1 MAGRRPA
8 ETPQGIAGSRTLFQI
23 DRAESPE
30 RKHTMKKQDI
40 RRIYT
45 EKVTELLNQGWTI
58 FPDTMN
64 GSQGEI
70 AHIDLT
76 DGNEIRRVLLERDTH
91 WEREEGGYWGDVIR
105 LTVGRA
111 GKDTWVGQTWDG
123 TVWNNRLE
131 PIFQIEWAWLGSRR
145 CSDWYVSLEEG
156 RAAHQKQLERYRN
169 HDRNDRM
176 TYTELPEACKSAAL
190 RWVRK
195 QPRMKTCRLEDI
207 EQVRKVTYEGKTHYE
222 IKAKGRTFRTDN

>member
-1 MAGRRPA
+1 
-8 ETPQGIAGSRTLFQI
+8 
-23 DRAESPE
+23 
-30 RKHTMKKQDI
+30 MKKQDI

-76 DGNEIRRVLLERDTH
+76 DGSEIRRVLLERDTH
-91 WEREEGGYWGDVIR
+91 WDRMAGGYCGDVIR
-105 LTVGRA
+105 LTVGKA
-111 GKDTWVGQTWDG
+111 GADTWVGSTWDG

-131 PIFQIEWAWLGSRR
+131 PIFQIEWAWLGRR
-145 CSDWYVSLEEG
+145 RNSDWYVSLEEG
-156 RAAHQKQLERYRN
+156 RAAHQKQLDRYRN

-176 TYTELPEACKSAAL
+176 VYTDLPEACKSAAL
-190 RWVRK
+190 RWVQK
-195 QPRMKTCRLEDI
+195 QPRMKTAKLSDI

-222 IKAKGRTFRTDN
+222 IKAKGRSSRTDN

>member
-1 MAGRRPA
+1 
-8 ETPQGIAGSRTLFQI
+8 
-23 DRAESPE
+23 
-30 RKHTMKKQDI
+30 MKKQDI

-76 DGNEIRRVLLERDTH
+76 DGSEIRRVLLERDTH
-91 WEREEGGYWGDVIR
+91 WDRIDGGYCGDVIR
-105 LTVGRA
+105 LTVGKA
-111 GKDTWVGQTWDG
+111 GADTWVGNTWDG

-156 RAAHQKQLERYRN
+156 RAARY
-169 HDRNDRM
+169 DRM
-176 TYTELPEACKSAAL
+176 VYTDLPEACKSAAL
-190 RWVRK
+190 RWVQK
-195 QPRMKTCRLEDI
+195 QPRMKTAKLSDI

>member
-1 MAGRRPA
+1 
-8 ETPQGIAGSRTLFQI
+8 
-23 DRAESPE
+23 
-30 RKHTMKKQDI
+30 MKKQDI

-76 DGNEIRRVLLERDTH
+76 DGSEIRRVLLERDTH
-91 WEREEGGYWGDVIR
+91 WDSMDGGYCGDVIR
-105 LTVGRA
+105 LTVGKA
-111 GKDTWVGQTWDG
+111 GADTWVGNTWDG

-145 CSDWYVSLEEG
+145 NSDWYVSLEEG

-169 HDRNDRM
+169 HDRYDRM
-176 TYTELPEACKSAAL
+176 VYTDLPEACKSAAL
-190 RWVRK
+190 RWVQK
-195 QPRMKTCRLEDI
+195 QPRMKTAKLSDI

-222 IKAKGRTFRTDN
+222 IKAKGRSFRTDN

>member
-1 MAGRRPA
+1 
-8 ETPQGIAGSRTLFQI
+8 
-23 DRAESPE
+23 
-30 RKHTMKKQDI
+30 MKKQDI
-40 RRIYT
+40 RKIYT

-76 DGNEIRRVLLERDTH
+76 DGSEIRRVLLERDTH
-91 WEREEGGYWGDVIR
+91 WDRIDGGYCGDVIR
-105 LTVGRA
+105 LTVGKA
-111 GKDTWVGQTWDG
+111 GLDTWVGNTWDG

-145 CSDWYVSLEEG
+145 NSDWYVSLEEG

-169 HDRNDRM
+169 HDRYDRM
-176 TYTELPEACKSAAL
+176 VYTDLPEACKSAAL
-190 RWVRK
+190 RWVQK
-195 QPRMKTCRLEDI
+195 QPRMKTAKLSDI

>member
-1 MAGRRPA
+1 
-8 ETPQGIAGSRTLFQI
+8 
-23 DRAESPE
+23 
-30 RKHTMKKQDI
+30 MKKQDI

-169 HDRNDRM
+169 REDRTN
-176 TYTELPEACKSAAL
+176 YTDLPDACKSAAL
-190 RWVRK
+190 RWVWK
-195 QPRMKTCRLEDI
+195 QPRMKTCRLEEI
-207 EQVRKVTYEGKTHYE
+207 EKVRKVRTPDGKAHYE
-222 IKAKGRTFRTDN
+222 ITARGRTFRTDN

>member
-1 MAGRRPA
+1 
-8 ETPQGIAGSRTLFQI
+8 
-23 DRAESPE
+23 
-30 RKHTMKKQDI
+30 MKKQDI

-169 HDRNDRM
+169 REDRTN
-176 TYTELPEACKSAAL
+176 YTDLPDACKSAAL

-195 QPRMKTCRLEDI
+195 QPRMKTCRLEEI
-207 EQVRKVTYEGKTHYE
+207 EKVRKVRTPDGKAHYE
-222 IKAKGRTFRTDN
+222 ITARGRTFRTDD

>member
-1 MAGRRPA
+1 MAGRRPV
-8 ETPQGIAGSRTLFQI
+8 ETPQGVAGSRTLFQI
-23 DRAESPE
+23 DRAETPE

-111 GKDTWVGQTWDG
+111 GSDTWVGQTWDG

-131 PIFQIEWAWLGSRR
+131 PLFQIEWAWLGSRR
-145 CSDWYVSLEEG
+145 CSDWYISIEEG

-169 HDRNDRM
+169 REDR
-176 TYTELPEACKSAAL
+176 TSYTDLPEACKSAAL

-195 QPRMKTCRLEDI
+195 QPRMKTCRLEEI
-207 EQVRKVTYEGKTHYE
+207 EKVRKVRTPDGKVHYE
-222 IKAKGRTFRTDN
+222 ITARGRTFRTDN

>member
-1 MAGRRPA
+1 
-8 ETPQGIAGSRTLFQI
+8 
-23 DRAESPE
+23 
-30 RKHTMKKQDI
+30 MKKQDI

-131 PIFQIEWAWLGSRR
+131 PIFQIEWAWLGNRR

-169 HDRNDRM
+169 REDRTN
-176 TYTELPEACKSAAL
+176 YTDLPDACKSAAL

-195 QPRMKTCRLEDI
+195 QPRMKTCRLEEI
-207 EQVRKVTYEGKTHYE
+207 EKVRKVRTPDGKAHYE
-222 IKAKGRTFRTDN
+222 ITARGRTFRTDD

>member
-1 MAGRRPA
+1 
-8 ETPQGIAGSRTLFQI
+8 
-23 DRAESPE
+23 
-30 RKHTMKKQDI
+30 MKKQDI
-40 RRIYT
+40 RKIYT
-45 EKVTELLNQGWTI
+45 EKVTELLNQGWNI

-76 DGNEIRRVLLERDTH
+76 DGSEIRRVLLERDTH

-111 GKDTWVGQTWDG
+111 GSDTWVGQTWDG

-131 PIFQIEWAWLGSRR
+131 PLFQIEWAWLGSRR

-169 HDRNDRM
+169 REDRTSYID
-176 TYTELPEACKSAAL
+176 LPEACKSAAL

-195 QPRMKTCRLEDI
+195 QPRMKTCRLEEI
-207 EQVRKVTYEGKTHYE
+207 EKVRKVRTPDGKVHFE
-222 IKAKGRTFRTDN
+222 ITARGRAFRTDN

>member
-1 MAGRRPA
+1 MAGRRPV
-8 ETPQGIAGSRTLFQI
+8 ETPQGVAGSRTLFQI
-23 DRAESPE
+23 DRAETPE

-111 GKDTWVGQTWDG
+111 GSDTWVGQTWDG

-131 PIFQIEWAWLGSRR
+131 PLFQIEWAWLGSRR
-145 CSDWYVSLEEG
+145 CSDWYVSIEEG

-169 HDRNDRM
+169 REDR
-176 TYTELPEACKSAAL
+176 TSYTDLPEACKSAAL

-195 QPRMKTCRLEDI
+195 QPRMKTCRLEEI
-207 EQVRKVTYEGKTHYE
+207 EKVRKVRTPDGKVHYE
-222 IKAKGRTFRTDN
+222 ITARGRTFRTDN

>member
-1 MAGRRPA
+1 
-8 ETPQGIAGSRTLFQI
+8 
-23 DRAESPE
+23 
-30 RKHTMKKQDI
+30 MKKQDI

-76 DGNEIRRVLLERDTH
+76 DGSEIRRVLLERDTR
-91 WEREEGGYWGDVIR
+91 WDRIDGGYCGDVIR
-105 LTVGRA
+105 LTVGKA
-111 GKDTWVGQTWDG
+111 GADTWVGSTWDG

-145 CSDWYVSLEEG
+145 NSDWYVSLEEG

-169 HDRNDRM
+169 HDRYDRM
-176 TYTELPEACKSAAL
+176 VYTDLPEACKSAAL
-190 RWVRK
+190 RWVQK
-195 QPRMKTCRLEDI
+195 QPRMKTAKLSDI

-222 IKAKGRTFRTDN
+222 IKAKGRSFRTDN

>member
-1 MAGRRPA
+1 MAGRRPS
-8 ETPQGIAGSRTLFQI
+8 ETPQGVAGSRTLFQI

-40 RRIYT
+40 RSIYT
-45 EKVTELLNQGWTI
+45 QKVTELLNQGWTI

-91 WEREEGGYWGDVIR
+91 WDREEGGYWGDVIR

-190 RWVRK
+190 RWVQK
-195 QPRMKTCRLEDI
+195 QPRMKTAKLSDI

-222 IKAKGRTFRTDN
+222 IKAKGRSFRTDN